1 MADERVL
8 IEIEA
13 EDNASS
19 KIDKVSSSIQ
29 NLGTST
35 NNLGRGTGVSY
46 RVGRLDCINL
56 IVRCD
61 STMLQC
67 LVLITS
73 LRGC

>member
-8 IEIEA
+8 IETEA

-35 NNLGRGTGVSY
+35 NNLGRGTGVS
-46 RVGRLDCINL
+46 GF
-56 IVRCD
+56 
-61 STMLQC
+61 LQ
-67 LVLITS
+67 S
-73 LRGC
+73 L